1 LRTIQVK
8 GLEQAT
14 AALLA
19 VGKAVDSPEVMD
31 ILLEGAQ
38 TFRNAAY
45 INAPIGTGATRRSL
59 IAKAGKVRKG
69 FASALAAVDFKL
81 IPGGGEKRM
90 QRYPYIVE
98 YGARPHIIRGKAGKR
113 LAFEADGE
121 LRVVGSVQHPGIRP
135 QFFFRD
141 AVSMNRSKVQK
152 RVEQRLAEMID
163 KLGTPA

>member
-1 LRTIQVK
+1 MRTIQVK
-8 GLEQAT
+8 GLEAAT
-14 AALLA
+14 QALLA
-19 VGKAVDSPEVMD
+19 TGRAVDSPEVQA

-59 IAKAGKVRKG
+59 VAKAGRVHKG

-98 YGARPHIIRGKAGKR
+98 YGAKPHVIRGKAGKR
-113 LAFEADGE
+113 LAFEINGE
-121 LRVVGSVQHPGIRP
+121 LKVVGGVKHPGTRP
-135 QFFFRD
+135 AFFFSD
-141 AVSMNRSKVQK
+141 AVSMNRSKVQR
-152 RVEQRLAEMID
+152 RVEQRLAAMID
-163 KLGTPA
+163 KLGKPA

>member
-1 LRTIQVK
+1 LKTIQIK
-8 GLEQAT
+8 GLERCSE
-14 AALLA
+14 ALLK
-19 VGKAVDSPEVMD
+19 VGKAVDSPELME

-98 YGARPHIIRGKAGKR
+98 YGAKAHMIGKRPHPG
-113 LAFEADGE
+113 
-121 LRVVGSVQHPGIRP
+121 LRPR
-135 QFFFRD
+135 FFFRD
-141 AVSMNRSKVQK
+141 AISMNRAKVQK
-152 RVEQRLAEMID
+152 RVEVRLAEMID